1 MNIEDDLKR
10 ALRRQPAPP
19 DFADRVLAR
28 IDPQAASAAGRRS
41 HVRQWL
47 AAAAAAALVAT
58 GAARYYTYQQSVAEA
73 ERINQDIRLALQI
86 TSEKLALVQTRVQ
99 ARVDASLS
107 DSQR

>member
-1 MNIEDDLKR
+1 MNIEHDLQR

-28 IDPQAASAAGRRS
+28 IDAQASPANRRS
-41 HVRQWL
+41 PLRQWL

-58 GAARYYTYQQSVAEA
+58 GAAQYYTYQQSVAEA
-73 ERINQDIRLALQI
+73 ERIRQDIRLALQI
-86 TSEKLALVQTRVQ
+86 TSEKLALVQ